1 MHIFAT
7 QTAKTLFPAA
17 PDLFLQ
23 RMISSALVTPHLLH
37 ALLASACSHHGR
49 LLQDSSP
56 GPMVTCLKY
65 TNLSISSLRQELSN
79 AEPKLSAEMVTTAM
93 ALCTNDVCNGN
104 MEIWRTHLRGVLRL
118 LVAFLKDQTMS
129 STTIEPFIECLVKW
143 FKTMDTIAA
152 LSGRDGQC
160 IHISEDSTLKKV
172 LPPPRGDV
180 DDICGYSLEL
190 IPTMAEISSLVRVKQ
205 SSATQDVILSNT
217 STSEIEVETKLH
229 SLIEEP
235 MPKLRHSS
243 DKNFNWDL
251 QSTHRAFVHS
261 ALLHLHR
268 RVKILPKHDIR
279 VRTDISNILETVTQI
294 PPFSFA
300 NILILWPI
308 FSAGCETD
316 IAAERE
322 MIQQRMENMQT
333 LGMGN
338 FTRAREL
345 LHRFWSSGTSL
356 PWDEYF
362 SQVGLEL
369 VLF

>member
-1 MHIFAT
+1 
-7 QTAKTLFPAA
+7 
-17 PDLFLQ
+17 
-23 RMISSALVTPHLLH
+23 
-37 ALLASACSHHGR
+37 
-49 LLQDSSP
+49 
-56 GPMVTCLKY
+56 
-65 TNLSISSLRQELSN
+65 
-79 AEPKLSAEMVTTAM
+79 MVTTAM

-118 LVAFLKDQTMS
+118 LVAFLGDQTIS
-129 STTIEPFIECLVKW
+129 STATGPFTEFLVKW
-143 FKTMDTIAA
+143 FKTMDIIAA
-152 LSGRDGQC
+152 LSGRSGQC
-160 IHISEDSTLKKV
+160 IHISENKTLNQV
-172 LPPPRGDV
+172 LPPPRANV
-180 DDICGYSLEL
+180 DNICGYSLKL
-190 IPTMAEISSLVRVKQ
+190 IPLMAEISSLARKKQ
-205 SSATQDVILSNT
+205 FDTIDGFVSSNSSI
-217 STSEIEVETKLH
+217 SEIELEADIQV
-229 SLIEEP
+229 LIEEP
-235 MPKLRHSS
+235 RHGFRQ
-243 DKNFNWDL
+243 DGYGAFGIEL

-268 RVKILPKHDIR
+268 RVNMLPRHDIR
-279 VRTDISNILETVTQI
+279 VRTDISNILEAVAQI

-322 MIQQRMENMQT
+322 VIQERMKNMQT

-362 SQVGLEL
+362 SQLGLEL